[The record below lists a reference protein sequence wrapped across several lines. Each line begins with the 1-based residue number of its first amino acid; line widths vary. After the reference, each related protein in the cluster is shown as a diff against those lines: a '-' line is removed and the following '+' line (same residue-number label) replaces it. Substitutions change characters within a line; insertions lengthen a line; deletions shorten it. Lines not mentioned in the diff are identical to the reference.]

1 MKLEYLRYNKTGL
14 VCKLDTIST
23 SVTIREYC
31 PDILHNGSTGQ
42 PKWETVKHFV
52 ENLKVNK
59 TMCYRLS
66 GGEPTYWKHFLDLAK
81 LVKKQGHYFS
91 FITNGSQRVKYYKE
105 ISNYTDGFIIPIHP
119 SMQM

>member
-1 MKLEYLRYNKTGL
+1 M
-14 VCKLDTIST
+14 DTVQQVIHL
-23 SVTIREYC
+23 EYC

-66 GGEPTYWKHFLDLAK
+66 GGEPTYWKHFLDPGK
-81 LVKKQGHYFS
+81 TCKKTRSIILVLLLTAVYRK
-91 FITNGSQRVKYYKE
+91 ILQR
-105 ISNYTDGFIIPIHP
+105 N
-119 SMQM
+119 